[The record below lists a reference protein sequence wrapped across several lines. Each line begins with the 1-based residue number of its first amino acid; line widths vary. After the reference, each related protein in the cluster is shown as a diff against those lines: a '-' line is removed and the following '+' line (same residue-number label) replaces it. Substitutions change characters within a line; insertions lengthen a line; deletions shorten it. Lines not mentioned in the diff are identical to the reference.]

1 MIKFFQITFILFL
14 ASCTNSNL
22 FETNY
27 SVLPSMIQE
36 AVFGQDIIVDE
47 DFIASQDYSF
57 IKVSVNKRVAIL
69 SLSKISTD
77 KVYRWI
83 SNDGVI
89 FLTKNGRV
97 LKTYGLKNNFE
108 LLENNTSKKSLLIQ
122 LSSPRAIFEH
132 DIISSGYSNNDEL
145 YVEKFNNTFL
155 NWSGENSIIFS
166 PSSDLP
172 IKTLQYLFPG
182 QNPVIIEYF
191 YR

>member
-1 MIKFFQITFILFL
+1 MIKFFQIAFILFL

-77 KVYRWI
+77 KVYRWV

-132 DIISSGYSNNDEL
+132 DIISSGYPNNDEL

-166 PSSDLP
+166 PSSALP